1 MKRTSPKKTSGGLLS
16 AEVAG
21 KLSVFTEMSKSLR
34 LSELEIKD
42 FQAKSR
48 QDQRTFLQDLY
59 DQKQYKKVAAH
70 ENCVDF
76 ADTIYLVGMS
86 FYALNRFPPAIG
98 AFHKI
103 TKLKCK
109 DVNGKDLEEKNEL
122 VISSNFYEASL
133 LYALG
138 KYHAAIGRFNKTLIN
153 KDEVKIPSVKEEIA
167 MCTNLYLGF
176 CYEREKKSDFHK
188 AELCFREVIKLY
200 DSSKYSDKE
209 NVREMAHRALKVNLI
224 LQHKITEVIDL
235 CKDALDEPDQTGQT
249 LLMYATG
256 LEEKSLIKELVQ
268 MGANPF
274 KADQYGNCAYT
285 KAMRNGNEDV
295 VRIFLQKALK
305 KEIKDSPLHQYMDE
319 LCSKKAEEVKKSF
332 GDKGT
337 EEFRRVTKEYYES
350 EIDSIKLM
358 GQHMD
363 NLDSFVGDDC

>member
-1 MKRTSPKKTSGGLLS
+1 MKKKSSKKTSESLLS
-16 AEVAG
+16 AEVAE
-21 KLSVFTEMSKSLR
+21 KLKVFSEMSKGFK
-34 LSELEIKD
+34 LSERDIED
-42 FQAKSR
+42 FQVKSR
-48 QDQRTFLQDLY
+48 QEQLDCLQDLY
-59 DQKQYKKVAAH
+59 DRKQYKKVAAYT
-70 ENCVDF
+70 NYVDF

-98 AFHKI
+98 AFYKI

-109 DVNGKDLEEKNEL
+109 DINGKDLEEKNGL
-122 VISSNFYEASL
+122 VISSNFYEGSL

-138 KYHAAIGRFNKTLIN
+138 KYHAATCRFTKTLIN

-167 MCTNLYLGF
+167 MCANLYLGV

-224 LQHKITEVIDL
+224 LQHKVKEVIDL

-256 LEEKSLIKELVQ
+256 LEEKSLIKQLVQ

-295 VRIFLQKALK
+295 VRIFLQKILK
-305 KEIKDSPLHQYMDE
+305 KQIKGEPLHKYIDE
-319 LCSKKAEEVKKSF
+319 LCSKKAEEVKQSL
-332 GDKGT
+332 GEKGG
-337 EEFRRVTKEYYES
+337 EEFRIVTKEYYES
-350 EIDSIKLM
+350 EIDSIKIM